1 MIKKTIRPIR
11 SYVLRQGRLTKYQSV
26 ALDKFSKEFII
37 SFQNKKINFDSV
49 FNTSKKKIILE
60 IGFGMGDTTAKI
72 ASNFSDFN
80 FIGIEVHS
88 PGVGNLLNRINEQ
101 EIKNLRI
108 IQHDAVEVLEH
119 MIPKSSLDGVHI
131 FFPDPWHKK
140 KHNKRRLIQPD
151 FIEKI
156 GQKIKKNGY
165 VHISTDW
172 EDYAL
177 WILDAFK
184 MTNNFSLKTSE
195 FFTKPDHRPNTK
207 YENRGI
213 RLGHQVWDILFIRQ

>member
-1 MIKKTIRPIR
+1 M
-11 SYVLRQGRLTKYQSV
+11 
-26 ALDKFSKEFII
+26 
-37 SFQNKKINFDSV
+37 
-49 FNTSKKKIILE
+49 
-60 IGFGMGDTTAKI
+60 
-72 ASNFSDFN
+72 
-80 FIGIEVHS
+80 
-88 PGVGNLLNRINEQ
+88 
-101 EIKNLRI
+101 
-108 IQHDAVEVLEH
+108 
-119 MIPKSSLDGVHI
+119 
-131 FFPDPWHKK
+131 
-140 KHNKRRLIQPD
+140 IQPD

-195 FFTKPDHRPNTK
+195 FFVKPDHRPNTK
-207 YENRGI
+207 YEKRGI

>member
-1 MIKKTIRPIR
+1 MLKNTIRPIR
-11 SYVLRQGRLTKYQSV
+11 SYVLRQGRLTKYQSA

-37 SFQNKKINFDSV
+37 PFQNKEINFDSI
-49 FNTSKKKIILE
+49 FNLSENKIILE
-60 IGFGMGDTTAKI
+60 IGFGMGDTTARI
-72 ASNFSDFN
+72 AENSKDTN

-108 IQHDAVEVLEH
+108 IQHDAVEVLEQ

-140 KHNKRRLIQPD
+140 KHNKRRLIQSN

-156 GQKIKKNGY
+156 GHKIKKNGY

-177 WILDAFK
+177 SILDAFK
-184 MTNNFSLKTSE
+184 SNDNFSLKTEE
-195 FFTKPDHRPNTK
+195 FFVKPDYRPNTK

-213 RLGHQVWDILFIRQ
+213 RLGHQVWDILFVRQ

>member
-1 MIKKTIRPIR
+1 MLKNAIRPIR
-11 SYVLRQGRLTKYQSV
+11 SYVLRQGRLTKYQS
-26 ALDKFSKEFII
+26 AAFDKFSKYFVIPL
-37 SFQNKKINFDSV
+37 QKKKINFDTI
-49 FNTSKKKIILE
+49 FNTPKKKIILE
-60 IGFGMGDTTAKI
+60 IGFGMGETTAKI
-72 ASNFSDFN
+72 ASGLSDSN
-80 FIGIEVHS
+80 FIGVEVHS

-101 EIKNLRI
+101 EIKNLKI
-108 IQHDAVEVLEH
+108 IQHDAVEVLEY

-140 KHNKRRLIQPD
+140 KHNKRRLIQSA

-156 GQKIKKNGY
+156 GYKIKENGY

-177 WILDAFK
+177 GILDAFK
-184 MTNNFSLKTSE
+184 SNNNFSLKTSE
-195 FFTKPDHRPNTK
+195 FFIKPDYRPNTK

>member
-1 MIKKTIRPIR
+1 MPKNTIRPIR
-11 SYVLRQGRLTKYQSV
+11 SYVLRQGRLTKYQSA
-26 ALDKFSKEFII
+26 ALNKFSNKFVIPY
-37 SFQNKKINFDSV
+37 QNKEINFDSI
-49 FNTSKKKIILE
+49 FNSSENKIILE

-72 ASNFSDFN
+72 AENFKDTS

-119 MIPKSSLDGVHI
+119 MAPKSSLDGVHI

-140 KHNKRRLIQPD
+140 KHKKRTLIQSN

-156 GQKIKKNGY
+156 GHKVKKNGY

-177 WILDAFK
+177 SILNEFK
-184 MTNNFSLKTSE
+184 STNNFSLKTEE
-195 FFTKPDHRPNTK
+195 FFVKPDYRPNTK

-213 RLGHQVWDILFIRQ
+213 RLGHKVWDILFVRQ